1 LSVSRASPERLLVYA
16 PSWIGDAV
24 MSLGAI
30 RVLRRAHP
38 SAHIAVLARP
48 WVAELYDGVESVD
61 SRLVYDPRGR
71 DRGLRGLLSAA
82 RRVASGGFD
91 ACLVLPNA
99 FRAAAFVR
107 LARVPQRWG
116 YATESRGFLLTR
128 RVPPAPRPFGRH
140 QAYFYLELAAGLG
153 FEAFGGEPDLHL
165 RATES
170 MRHKGRALLEREG
183 WNGRDSLI
191 GIHPGATG
199 SRAKMWSPS
208 RFADAARRLSSRT
221 RARVVVL
228 GGPDEGRVAGE
239 VAAGLEDPP
248 LMLSGKTS
256 LGELIGALSELSLFL
271 TNDSGPMHLAAAL
284 GVPTVAV
291 FGPTDPRETGPFSP
305 RARVV
310 RESVECSPCLY
321 RDCPIDHRCMER
333 VPADRVFEEAR
344 ALLVSAFAQEATAR

>member
-1 LSVSRASPERLLVYA
+1 
-16 PSWIGDAV
+16 

-38 SAHIAVLARP
+38 SAHISVLARP
-48 WVAELYDGVESVD
+48 WVAEVYDCVESVD
-61 SRLVYDPRGR
+61 SRLIYDPRGQ
-71 DRGLRGLLSAA
+71 DRGLRGLMSAA
-82 RRVASGGFD
+82 GRIRAAAFD
-91 ACLVLPNA
+91 ACLILPSA

-107 LARVPQRWG
+107 LARIPERWG

-128 RVPPAPRPFGRH
+128 KVPPAPRPFGRH

-153 FEAFGGEPDLHL
+153 FEALGGTEPDPRL

-170 MRHKGRALLEREG
+170 MRRRGRALLEREG

-208 RFADAARRLSSRT
+208 RFADAARKLSSRT

-228 GGPDEGRVAGE
+228 GGPDEENLALE
-239 VAAGLEDPP
+239 VAAGLDEPP

-271 TNDSGPMHLAAAL
+271 TNDSGPMHLGAAL

-291 FGPTDPRETGPFSP
+291 FGPTDPRETGPFSA
-305 RARVV
+305 RARIV
-310 RESVECSPCLY
+310 RESVDCSPCLY

-333 VPADRVFEEAR
+333 VSAERVFEEAR
-344 ALLVSAFAQEATAR
+344 GLLVSALAQEATAR